1 MVNFPHQAVQS
12 TQAMEFCLEHTGH
25 AVLSLEQTGYA
36 VLSPCWGTGL
46 LLDPS
51 FSLLLYCVTPGPGPP
66 LQSLRDRMFIP
77 PLLSWLC
84 PSFSFYS
91 GVFHL
96 PVEKLCKQSLPP
108 P

>member
-46 LLDPS
+46 LLERV
-51 FSLLLYCVTPGPGPP
+51 YANETK
-66 LQSLRDRMFIP
+66 R
-77 PLLSWLC
+77 
-84 PSFSFYS
+84 
-91 GVFHL
+91 
-96 PVEKLCKQSLPP
+96 KLHN
-108 P
+108 